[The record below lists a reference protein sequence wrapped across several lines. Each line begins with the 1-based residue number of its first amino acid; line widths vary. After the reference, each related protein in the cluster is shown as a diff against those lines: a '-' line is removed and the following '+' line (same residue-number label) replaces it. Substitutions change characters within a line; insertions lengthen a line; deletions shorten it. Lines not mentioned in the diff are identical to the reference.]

1 MTYLYLLYKKTTRG
15 VLVIDSVGG
24 AEMTRLMDILCIQP
38 LPTILELSKETLADR
53 EFALVVE
60 DITIE

>member
-1 MTYLYLLYKKTTRG
+1 M
-15 VLVIDSVGG
+15 IDSVGG
-24 AEMTRLMDILCIQP
+24 AEMTRLMDILCIQA

>member
-1 MTYLYLLYKKTTRG
+1 M
-15 VLVIDSVGG
+15 IDSVGG
-24 AEMTRLMDILCIQP
+24 AEMTRLKDILRIQP

-60 DITIE
+60 GIIVE